1 MAVRRKVDSVQ
12 KEIEMADTNFD
23 LNDIQHEPSDEQLDS
38 LMESVAE
45 KARQR
50 AQLARQVLMQRLR
63 EDIALAQQT
72 VSAV

>member
-1 MAVRRKVDSVQ
+1 MAVRRKVDSAQ
-12 KEIEMADTNFD
+12 KEIEMANTNFD

-50 AQLARQVLMQRLR
+50 AQLARQALMVRLR
-63 EDIALAQQT
+63 DDIARAQPT
-72 VSAV
+72 LSAA

>member
-1 MAVRRKVDSVQ
+1 MAN
-12 KEIEMADTNFD
+12 TNFD

-50 AQLARQVLMQRLR
+50 AQLARQALMVRLR
-63 EDIALAQQT
+63 DDIARARQT
-72 VSAV
+72 LSAD

>member
-1 MAVRRKVDSVQ
+1 MDNS
-12 KEIEMADTNFD
+12 NFD

-50 AQLARQVLMQRLR
+50 AQLARQALMVRLR
-63 EDIALAQQT
+63 DDIAHAQQT
-72 VSAV
+72 LSAV

>member
-1 MAVRRKVDSVQ
+1 MAVRRKVDSAQ
-12 KEIEMADTNFD
+12 KEIEMANTNFD

-50 AQLARQVLMQRLR
+50 AQLARQALMVRLR
-63 EDIALAQQT
+63 DDIARAQQT
-72 VSAV
+72 LSAA

>member
-1 MAVRRKVDSVQ
+1 MAN
-12 KEIEMADTNFD
+12 TNFD

-50 AQLARQVLMQRLR
+50 AQLARQALMVRLR
-63 EDIALAQQT
+63 DDIARAQQT
-72 VSAV
+72 LSAA